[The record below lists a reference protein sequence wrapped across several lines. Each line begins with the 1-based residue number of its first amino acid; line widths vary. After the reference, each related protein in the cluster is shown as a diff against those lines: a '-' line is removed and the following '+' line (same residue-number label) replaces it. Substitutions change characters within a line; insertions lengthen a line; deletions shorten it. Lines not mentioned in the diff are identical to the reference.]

1 MNSNIRGK
9 NLAAIGTCL
18 QAAPLAGL
26 IATSMAVMKSF
37 DKLGT
42 SGIKDP
48 SHVSIPIGDTLIWT
62 LIGVGLG
69 LVGVAF
75 IFVSLIK
82 FRYRAEWLFWFLV
95 IDGVVSLIVFPIG
108 TVVGISFLVYGI
120 ANRAQFLAKTTESS

>member
-1 MNSNIRGK
+1 
-9 NLAAIGTCL
+9 
-18 QAAPLAGL
+18 
-26 IATSMAVMKSF
+26 
-37 DKLGT
+37 
-42 SGIKDP
+42 
-48 SHVSIPIGDTLIWT
+48 LIWT

-75 IFVSLIK
+75 ILVSLIK

-95 IDGVVSLIVFPIG
+95 IDGVVSLIVLPIG

>member
-1 MNSNIRGK
+1 
-9 NLAAIGTCL
+9 
-18 QAAPLAGL
+18 
-26 IATSMAVMKSF
+26 
-37 DKLGT
+37 
-42 SGIKDP
+42 
-48 SHVSIPIGDTLIWT
+48 LIWT

-95 IDGVVSLIVFPIG
+95 IDGVVSLIVLPIG

>member
-9 NLAAIGTCL
+9 NLAIIGTCL
-18 QAAPLAGL
+18 QAAPLGGL
-26 IATSMAVMKSF
+26 IATSMAMMKSF

-62 LIGVGLG
+62 LIGVGLS

-95 IDGVVSLIVFPIG
+95 IDGLISLILFPIG
-108 TVVGISFLVYGI
+108 TFVGISFLVYGI
-120 ANRAQFLAKTTESS
+120 ANRAQFLAKTKESS